1 MKYFIIALIS
11 WNAIAATSG
20 EVLIRGK
27 IGNSFDEKKVKVID
41 NLGQVY
47 NLPRSAFPKGFIFKQ
62 GKTFSLE
69 VPENILTNLKVSK
82 LQE

>member
-1 MKYFIIALIS
+1 MKYIILMCFSANLM
-11 WNAIAATSG
+11 AATSN

-47 NLPRSAFPKGFIFKQ
+47 HLPRSAFPKNFTLKQ
-62 GKTFSLE
+62 GKNFSIE
-69 VPENILTNLKVSK
+69 VPETILNNLKVTS
-82 LQE
+82 E